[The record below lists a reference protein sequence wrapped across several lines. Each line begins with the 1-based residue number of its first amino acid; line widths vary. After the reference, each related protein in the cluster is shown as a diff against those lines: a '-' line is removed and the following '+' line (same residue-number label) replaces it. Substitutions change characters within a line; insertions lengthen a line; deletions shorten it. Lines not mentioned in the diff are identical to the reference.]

1 MASRRPTLKAKIEVD
16 MPKPELGEK
25 HTCVS
30 CGARFFD
37 LGKEPATCPKC
48 GTEQPAEQPRLKRAA
63 PLPDEVKKVV
73 KPVPADPDD
82 VDVEVADDDA
92 DEDILEDADD
102 LEDDADVIDA
112 DIDVQPEADDT
123 ER

>member
-1 MASRRPTLKAKIEVD
+1 MA
-16 MPKPELGEK
+16 KPELGEK

-37 LGKEPATCPKC
+37 LGKEPAVCPKC

-63 PLPDEVKKVV
+63 PLPEEQKKVV
-73 KPVPADPDD
+73 KPAIDPDD
-82 VDVEVADDDA
+82 VDVEVPDDGD
-92 DEDILEDADD
+92 DEDILADADD
-102 LEDDADVIDA
+102 LEDDSDVIDA
-112 DIDVQPEADDT
+112 DIDVQTEGGDD

>member
-1 MASRRPTLKAKIEVD
+1 MAI
-16 MPKPELGEK
+16 PELGEK

-37 LGKEPATCPKC
+37 LGKEPAVCPKC

-63 PLPDEVKKVV
+63 PLPEETKKVV
-73 KPVPADPDD
+73 KPAAVDPDD

-92 DEDILEDADD
+92 DEDILEDDD
-102 LEDDADVIDA
+102 LDDEADVIDA
-112 DIDVQPEADDT
+112 DIDVLPEGDDT

>member
-1 MASRRPTLKAKIEVD
+1 MAR
-16 MPKPELGEK
+16 PELGEK

-30 CGARFFD
+30 CGTRFFD
-37 LGKEPATCPKC
+37 LGKEPAVCPKC
-48 GTEQPAEQPRLKRAA
+48 ATEQPVEQPRLKRTA
-63 PLPDEVKKVV
+63 PLPEEVKKVV
-73 KPVPADPDD
+73 KPAPVDPD
-82 VDVEVADDDA
+82 DVEVADDDA

-112 DIDVQPEADDT
+112 DIDVQAEPDET

>member
-1 MASRRPTLKAKIEVD
+1 MS
-16 MPKPELGEK
+16 KPELGTK

-37 LGKEPATCPKC
+37 LCKEPAVCPKC
-48 GTEQPAEQPRLKRAA
+48 GTEQPIEQPRLKRQA
-63 PLPDEVKKVV
+63 PMPEEAKKIA
-73 KPVPADPDD
+73 KPATTDPDD

-102 LEDDADVIDA
+102 LDDDTDVIDA
-112 DIDVQPEADDT
+112 DIDVQPEGDDA

>member
-1 MASRRPTLKAKIEVD
+1 MA
-16 MPKPELGEK
+16 KPELGEK

-30 CGARFFD
+30 CGTRFFD
-37 LGKEPATCPKC
+37 LGKNPATCPNC
-48 GTEQPAEQPRLKRAA
+48 ATEQPAEQPRLKRSA
-63 PLPDEVKKVV
+63 PLPEEAKKVV

-82 VDVEVADDDA
+82 VVVDDDD

-102 LEDDADVIDA
+102 IDDDADVIDA
-112 DIDVQPEADDT
+112 DIDVQPENDDP

>member
-1 MASRRPTLKAKIEVD
+1 MGLLKKNEGVMA
-16 MPKPELGEK
+16 KPDLGEK

-30 CGARFFD
+30 CGTRFFD
-37 LGKEPATCPKC
+37 LRKEPATCPKC
-48 GTEQPAEQPRLKRAA
+48 HTEQPAEQPRLRRAA

-73 KPVPADPDD
+73 KPIPADPDD
-82 VDVEVADDDA
+82 VEVVDDSD

-112 DIDVQPEADDT
+112 DIDVQPESDDT

>member
-1 MASRRPTLKAKIEVD
+1 MA
-16 MPKPELGEK
+16 KPELGEK

-37 LGKEPATCPKC
+37 LGKEPAVCPKC

-63 PLPDEVKKVV
+63 PLPEETKKVV
-73 KPVPADPDD
+73 KPAVVDPDD

-92 DEDILEDADD
+92 DEDILEDDD
-102 LEDDADVIDA
+102 LDDEADVIDA
-112 DIDVQPEADDT
+112 DIDVLPEGDDT

>member
-1 MASRRPTLKAKIEVD
+1 MA
-16 MPKPELGEK
+16 KPELGEK

-37 LGKEPATCPKC
+37 LGKDPAICPKC
-48 GTEQPAEQPRLKRAA
+48 ATEQPAEQPRLKRQA
-63 PLPDEVKKVV
+63 PLPDEAKKVV
-73 KPVPADPDD
+73 KPVAADPDD

-112 DIDVQPEADDT
+112 DIDVQPEGDDT

>member
-1 MASRRPTLKAKIEVD
+1 MA
-16 MPKPELGEK
+16 KPELGEK
-25 HTCVS
+25 HSCVS

-37 LGKEPATCPKC
+37 LLKEPAICPKC

-63 PLPDEVKKVV
+63 PLPDEVKKII
-73 KPVPADPDD
+73 KPIPADPD
-82 VDVEVADDDA
+82 DVEVADDDE

-112 DIDVQPEADDT
+112 DIDVQPEPDDT

>member
-1 MASRRPTLKAKIEVD
+1 MA
-16 MPKPELGEK
+16 KPELGEK

-37 LGKEPATCPKC
+37 LQKEPAICPKC

-73 KPVPADPDD
+73 KPIPADPDD
-82 VDVEVADDDA
+82 VEVVDDDD

-112 DIDVQPEADDT
+112 DIDVQPEPDDT

>member
-1 MASRRPTLKAKIEVD
+1 MA
-16 MPKPELGEK
+16 KPELGEK

-37 LGKEPATCPKC
+37 LGKEPAVCPKC
-48 GTEQPAEQPRLKRAA
+48 ATEQPAEQPRLKRAA
-63 PLPDEVKKVV
+63 PMPEEAKKVV
-73 KPVPADPDD
+73 KPAAVDPDE
-82 VDVEVADDDA
+82 VDVEVVDDDA

-102 LEDDADVIDA
+102 LDDDADVIDA

>member
-1 MASRRPTLKAKIEVD
+1 MA
-16 MPKPELGEK
+16 KPELGEK

-37 LGKEPATCPKC
+37 LGKEPAVCPKC

-63 PLPDEVKKVV
+63 PLPEETKKVV
-73 KPVPADPDD
+73 KPAVADPDD

-92 DEDILEDADD
+92 DEDILEDDD
-102 LEDDADVIDA
+102 LDDEADVIDA
-112 DIDVQPEADDT
+112 DIDVLPEGDDT

>member
-1 MASRRPTLKAKIEVD
+1 

-37 LGKEPATCPKC
+37 LGKDPAVCPKC

-63 PLPDEVKKVV
+63 PMPDEVKKIS
-73 KPVPADPDD
+73 KPAPVDPDD

-112 DIDVQPEADDT
+112 DIDVQPETDDP